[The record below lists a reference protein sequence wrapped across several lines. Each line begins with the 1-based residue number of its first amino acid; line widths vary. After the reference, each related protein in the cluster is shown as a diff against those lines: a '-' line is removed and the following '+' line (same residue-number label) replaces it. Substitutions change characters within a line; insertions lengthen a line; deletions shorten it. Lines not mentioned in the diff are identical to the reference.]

1 MGNMKKYSTT
11 EVDYW
16 KVLTVSVKNINS
28 QEELHFSLSSFVVE
42 EGCGS

>member
-16 KVLTVSVKNINS
+16 KVLTVSVKKYK
-28 QEELHFSLSSFVVE
+28 FSRGIAFFFKLLCGG
-42 EGCGS
+42 EGL